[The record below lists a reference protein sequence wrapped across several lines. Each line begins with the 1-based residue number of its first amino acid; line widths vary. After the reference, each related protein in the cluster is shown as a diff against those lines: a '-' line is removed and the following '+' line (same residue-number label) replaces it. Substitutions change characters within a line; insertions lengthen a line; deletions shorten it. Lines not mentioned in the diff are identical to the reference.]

1 MLGLCREKQV
11 KKVIERLKA
20 EYEAAFREQ
29 EAAIAKL
36 KEENR
41 VLKAHSLELE
51 AERENVASA
60 LIRAEQ
66 EGGRIRAEAQRER
79 ENGAREAELLDA
91 KCRALSRALLAK
103 YPMEADVRAFA
114 AFVGEAAPE
123 AAPEEAALEEVAS
136 EEVVPEEVASEE
148 VVPEEVHVPEEENT
162 GFDLDEVISPKEPL
176 DLEKLCRDLGLM
188 EEEG

>member
-41 VLKAHSLELE
+41 VLKAHSLALE

-79 ENGAREAELLDA
+79 ENGAREAELLAA

-123 AAPEEAALEEVAS
+123 ETP
-136 EEVVPEEVASEE
+136 EEVVPEEV
-148 VVPEEVHVPEEENT
+148 VPEEENT

>member
-41 VLKAHSLELE
+41 VLKAHSLALE

-66 EGGRIRAEAQRER
+66 EGGRIRAEARK
-79 ENGAREAELLDA
+79 A
-91 KCRALSRALLAK
+91 SSS
-103 YPMEADVRAFA
+103 
-114 AFVGEAAPE
+114 VGKFMTQLCAI
-123 AAPEEAALEEVAS
+123 
-136 EEVVPEEVASEE
+136 VPE
-148 VVPEEVHVPEEENT
+148 T
-162 GFDLDEVISPKEPL
+162 GTSKSLPA
-176 DLEKLCRDLGLM
+176 
-188 EEEG
+188 